1 MDSHLLLWRHAEAGI
16 GIKDINRD
24 LTDKGK
30 LDGKKIAELL
40 AKNYTNMSLFC
51 SNAIRTINTS
61 NYLVNILPKIKTY
74 YFDKLYLATSDE
86 MINIIYQNSINK
98 KNILCVGHN
107 PGIHQLALSLVKKSS
122 IDLKF
127 EKINHKYPT
136 AALAVIKIKDGNW
149 ENLYNNQN
157 ELIDFI
163 TPKDLKY

>member
-1 MDSHLLLWRHAEAGI
+1 MDSHLLLWRHAEASLGI
-16 GIKDINRD
+16 EDINRD

-98 KNILCVGHN
+98 KISMCW
-107 PGIHQLALSLVKKSS
+107 S
-122 IDLKF
+122 
-127 EKINHKYPT
+127 
-136 AALAVIKIKDGNW
+136 
-149 ENLYNNQN
+149 
-157 ELIDFI
+157 
-163 TPKDLKY
+163 

>member
-1 MDSHLLLWRHAEAGI
+1 MDSHLLLWRHAEASLGI
-16 GIKDINRD
+16 EDINRD

-86 MINIIYQNSINK
+86 MII
-98 KNILCVGHN
+98 
-107 PGIHQLALSLVKKSS
+107 SS
-122 IDLKF
+122 I
-127 EKINHKYPT
+127 KIQLIKKIYYV
-136 AALAVIKIKDGNW
+136 LVITQG
-149 ENLYNNQN
+149 
-157 ELIDFI
+157 FI
-163 TPKDLKY
+163 N